1 MSLSQEEI
9 QDFPAMMTAG
19 RLGLEKASQVY
30 GRPLSPEEYWWLG
43 VGLAACTLAE
53 LGDATYAVGRIEQL
67 LDRAGHKGV
76 KGDWL
81 QRFTEEL
88 AQLDAEGL
96 LWPMYQRN
104 AAGQIAPTGAVVQPG
119 FDARAGYFL
128 ALAHVGVALA
138 VLREDQEMLGQL
150 TGTIDEMV
158 QSTLL
163 PEHEALVTAALQAG
177 DGGESTEGE

>member
-1 MSLSQEEI
+1 
-9 QDFPAMMTAG
+9 MMAAG
-19 RLGLEKASQVY
+19 RLGLEEAAQTY

-53 LGDATYAVGRIEQL
+53 LGETPYAVGRIQQL

-96 LWPMYQRN
+96 LWPVFQRD
-104 AAGQIAPTGAVVQPG
+104 ASGQIVPTGAVVQPQ
-119 FDARAGYFL
+119 FDARAGYYV
-128 ALAHVGVALA
+128 ALAHVGVALS
-138 VLREDQEMLGQL
+138 VLREDQEMLGKL
-150 TGTIDEMV
+150 TGAIDEMV
-158 QSTLL
+158 ESALL
-163 PEHEALVTAALQAG
+163 PEHEALVLSALQAG
-177 DGGESTEGE
+177 DGDADEE